1 MPHVLI
7 RGAVDLAAWA
17 RDFEPLLLRRGA
29 DVLRADR
36 IFIDGA
42 GRTALVSAL
51 VLESR
56 RKLPF
61 YVKISVHDRGST
73 TVRVD
78 PMTHV
83 ERSDGVKQ
91 LVAQLAAELL
101 ARTPDASI
109 ERTNLVL
116 PSPARGPGGRDED
129 RE

>member
-7 RGAVDLAAWA
+7 RGPVDLAAGA

-29 DVLRADR
+29 DLLRADR
-36 IFIDGA
+36 IFVDGD
-42 GRTALVSAL
+42 GRTALIEAL

-61 YVKISVHDRGST
+61 YVKISAHDRGST
-73 TVRVD
+73 TVRLD
-78 PMTHV
+78 PVTHV
-83 ERSDGVKQ
+83 ERREGVKH

-101 ARTPDASI
+101 ARTPGASV

-116 PSPARGPGGRDED
+116 PSPAQGPGGRDED